1 MCVRKIVVEVP
12 CSIGDAVW
20 GITTL
25 KNGVPIAK
33 KGIVGDIIFTRDMSL
48 QIRVHGICRGEWCKK
63 VFATEEE
70 ATKAIQEKEQKSY

>member
-1 MCVRKIVVEVP
+1 MCERKIVEVP
-12 CSIGDAVW
+12 CSIGDDVW

-33 KGIVGDIIFTRDMSL
+33 KGIVGDIIFTRDMHL
-48 QIRVHGICRGEWCKK
+48 QIRVHGICRGEWGKK

-70 ATKAIQEKEQKSY
+70 ASAAIQGRKQKAY